1 MMQFYKRCAYL
12 CVITLIA
19 LFSLN
24 SSFAQWTNLNAD
36 FPNGLYILQSQQ
48 TMLDGKLYMFGGRYG
63 NSFLA
68 NAWVLDVSQKGS
80 QWTQIKAMP
89 SPRAGGYAAAINGK
103 IYIVA
108 GFYGSGTST
117 INQTVVLEYDPAT
130 DEYTEKSEII
140 NPVYQVAGA
149 VVGKRIFVLNG
160 LVGSSYLKQ
169 AQVYDVEK
177 DAWEELTD
185 TKYSAAYST
194 ATAIGETIYLMGG
207 YTGSAFSNSAY
218 KGVVASNNEITWTKL
233 PNIPVA
239 MAAAASGNNGTNVFL
254 AGGETSAGTVNSCY
268 KFDIA
273 TNKWASSYMVPNP
286 TEMNAVMPNNGEK
299 LYLISGLGNS
309 STFEFSEGAPVA
321 LFNIDK
327 SELNYMLKT
336 GNEKTFTFTITNSG
350 VVSLK
355 GDISVSN
362 NTSWL
367 TTSSSS
373 YEIEAGKSETFEVT
387 ANSSG
392 MTAGDYQ
399 GTITVTSNDAKK
411 ASSTISVSMSLIDNP
426 YKRIPVIEVF
436 TSSTCPPCKPGN
448 EMLHQVLGD
457 FTSDQYTLIK
467 FQEYFPGTG
476 DPYTTSETI
485 ARGALY
491 QVNNGIPFVA
501 VDGKWIG
508 NPNTTFNTEVISNAQ
523 DEVAVAQLT
532 SSYNVNDK
540 KVNISVDVESLVNLA
555 SDNIKLHVAIAEKET
570 SKNKKTNN
578 ETAFYHVVKKMLP
591 DVNGTAIAELK
602 KGEKITKT
610 FEFEFPGNYRLPKDG
625 QNANIIK
632 LDTEHSVEEFSDLE
646 VITWLE
652 DVGTGASFNSSQAQ
666 VVSSAKELPDN
677 SGLSFIDIYPNPSA
691 GMTNFSFK
699 AEKNMD
705 VTLELFDLAGNKVAS
720 IFSGT
725 VTPGEYSKQFDTS
738 VLPSGQYNMW
748 LKTND
753 KFIGRT
759 INVVK

>member
-1 MMQFYKRCAYL
+1 M

-24 SSFAQWTNLNAD
+24 TSFAQWTNLNAD
-36 FPNGLYILQSQQ
+36 LPNGLYILQSQQ

-80 QWTQIKAMP
+80 QWTQIKNMP

-149 VVGKRIFVLNG
+149 VVGKRIFILNG
-160 LVGSSYLKQ
+160 LAGSTYLKQ

-177 DAWEELTD
+177 DSWEELAD
-185 TKYSAAYST
+185 TKYAAAYST
-194 ATAIGETIYLMGG
+194 ATAVGETIYLMGG

-233 PNIPVA
+233 PNLPVA
-239 MAAAASGNNGTNVFL
+239 IAAAASGNNGTNVFV
-254 AGGETSAGTVNSCY
+254 AGGETTSGTVNTCY
-268 KFDIA
+268 KLDIA
-273 TNKWASSYMVPNP
+273 SNKWAASYMVPNP
-286 TEMNAVMPNNGEK
+286 TEMNTVMPNNGDK

-327 SELNYMLKT
+327 SELIYLLKT
-336 GNEKTFTFTITNSG
+336 GNERTMNFTITNSG
-350 VVSLK
+350 VIPLK
-355 GDISVSN
+355 GSITVSN
-362 NTSWL
+362 STPWL
-367 TTSSSS
+367 TVSSST
-373 YEIEAGKSETFEVT
+373 YEVDAGKSETFEVT
-387 ANSSG
+387 GNSAG
-392 MTAGDYQ
+392 MTAGDYK
-399 GTITVTSNDAKK
+399 GMITITSNDEAK
-411 ASSTISVSMSLIDNP
+411 ASSNIEVSMSLIDNP

-448 EMLHQVLGD
+448 ETLHQVLED
-457 FTSDQYTLIK
+457 YTPDQYTLIK

-485 ARGALY
+485 ERGALY

-508 NPNTTFNTEVISNAQ
+508 NPNSTFNSEVISSAQ

-532 SSYNVNDK
+532 SSYSVNDK
-540 KVNISVDVESLVNLA
+540 KVNINIDIESLIDLK
-555 SDNIKLHVAIAEKET
+555 SDNLKLHVAIAEKET
-570 SKNKKTNN
+570 TKNKKSNG

-591 DVNGTAIAELK
+591 DVNGTSINELK
-602 KGEKITKT
+602 KGEKATKT

-625 QNANIIK
+625 QNASIIK

-646 VITWLE
+646 VVVWLE
-652 DVGTGASFNSSQAQ
+652 DVSTGSAFNSSQAQ
-666 VVSSAKELPDN
+666 TVSSAKELNDL
-677 SGLSFIDIYPNPSA
+677 SGLSFVDIYPNPSA
-691 GMTNFSFK
+691 GLTTFSFK

-720 IFSGT
+720 IFNGT

-738 VLPSGQYNMW
+738 VLPNGQYNMW